1 MDPDVSGAGL
11 GGMAGIILRPVGGAA
26 GGRPAHFWLAA
37 AAPGAFCVLGGYW
50 TFDLEQVDM
59 VGGPGMVG
67 GHFCACSAFGS
78 NLGVSRF
85 NLGV

>member
-1 MDPDVSGAGL
+1 MDPDVGGAGM
-11 GGMAGIILRPVGGAA
+11 GGMAGIILRQVGG
-26 GGRPAHFWLAA
+26 RSAHFRLAA
-37 AAPGAFCVLGGYW
+37 AAAGAFCVLGGFW

-59 VGGPGMVG
+59 VGGAGMVG